1 MLIPKANFK
10 FCLELPFFSMWG
22 WVSDFKGVLYKIS
35 SPSQPVKY
43 VCTTGLI

>member
-1 MLIPKANFK
+1 MYIGVSVCGGGGPLYLGLILRVYCTRF
-10 FCLELPFFSMWG
+10 
-22 WVSDFKGVLYKIS
+22 S

>member
-1 MLIPKANFK
+1 MYIGVSVCGGGGTFI
-10 FCLELPFFSMWG
+10 SR
-22 WVSDFKGVLYKIS
+22 SDFKGVLYKIS